1 MWSAS
6 LTLTETN
13 QPLFPILIQFQYRNF
28 DTEYRI
34 YKEARLICNMY
45 SFKKLVQNEESLI
58 LKSFHFHLVFTHF
71 QPHFDFDQ
79 NQLYYRILRVAE
91 TELKL
96 PSLKLSVTLKH
107 GSVACHVTLTVVTPS
122 QETWTFEAVCTRCY
136 VFLSWHYKECW
147 NFSGILWCTFALFLL
162 LLLLP
167 SPGPCN
173 CTVY

>member
-1 MWSAS
+1 
-6 LTLTETN
+6 
-13 QPLFPILIQFQYRNF
+13 
-28 DTEYRI
+28 
-34 YKEARLICNMY
+34 MY

-96 PSLKLSVTLKH
+96 PSLKLRVTLKH

-136 VFLSWHYKECW
+136 VFLS
-147 NFSGILWCTFALFLL
+147 
-162 LLLLP
+162 
-167 SPGPCN
+167 
-173 CTVY
+173 